1 MKYLKSRKYSILSK
15 VSKYSFIFIIALSL
29 MVPFMFAKAVDCKVG
44 DPGCPTISTTIKN
57 PLGDKLTTIPD
68 FIYALIKIVMYV
80 GVPIVALAIIYTGF
94 LFITAQGDEKKLTEA
109 KKAIVNTL
117 IGAVILLGAFVIAN
131 AIKQTV
137 DDIKS

>member
-1 MKYLKSRKYSILSK
+1 MKYLKSRKYSVLSII
-15 VSKYSFIFIIALSL
+15 SRYSFILIIAFSMFL
-29 MVPFMFAKAVDCKVG
+29 PFVFINADATVQ
-44 DPGCPTISTTIKN
+44 TTINN
-57 PLGDKLTTIPD
+57 PLGPDLKTIPD

-94 LFITAQGDEKKLTEA
+94 LFVTAQGDEKKLTEA

-131 AIKQTV
+131 AIKGTV
-137 DDIKS
+137 DDIKG